1 MQALS
6 FSCHSKEM
14 SQTVCKGRCHPDFF
28 LSFKDTSPNKYCPQ
42 ICQGFFFFCVP
53 LVDSDK
59 FYTLSFDLVE
69 ESVQHFWLQLHC
81 TPDCFTL
88 VLDFNYLEIVAG
100 VLPVLLSKTEEYS
113 VKSYLVNL
121 IWKLLRYFCLIPLNF
136 WVLSVFTFSSPN
148 QEARISFLQFL
159 SRALMNHSSSSASCQ
174 SNMHAHCPPLQW

>member
-1 MQALS
+1 M
-6 FSCHSKEM
+6 
-14 SQTVCKGRCHPDFF
+14 
-28 LSFKDTSPNKYCPQ
+28 
-42 ICQGFFFFCVP
+42 
-53 LVDSDK
+53 VDSDK

-121 IWKLLRYFCLIPLNF
+121 I
-136 WVLSVFTFSSPN
+136 
-148 QEARISFLQFL
+148 
-159 SRALMNHSSSSASCQ
+159 
-174 SNMHAHCPPLQW
+174 